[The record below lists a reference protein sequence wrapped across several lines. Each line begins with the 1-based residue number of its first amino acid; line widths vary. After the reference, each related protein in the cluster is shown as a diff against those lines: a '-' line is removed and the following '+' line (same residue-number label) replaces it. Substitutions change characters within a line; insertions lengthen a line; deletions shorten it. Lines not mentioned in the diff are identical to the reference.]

1 MFLSD
6 TPTSSSARTTK
17 VVLQRLLLLRVNNK
31 NNINSRHYIWRTS
44 DTSSTMSNTLHHL
57 ISFEE
62 MILRFFY
69 AHVLRQCMYFVPFR
83 KIAHTPEH
91 ASHFNKS
98 FFYRERVRASEP
110 GTSECELWLL
120 HEFFKWNLACSV
132 VSETLYSHP
141 CNENASLPQNSSEDD
156 IRHHVWENACAR
168 LSTKYREMH
177 ESWAVP
183 YSRQDGHQIVS
194 CALTLLMNSIL

>member
-1 MFLSD
+1 MTHPLHLVQEQQKLFFKGFCCYVSI
-6 TPTSSSARTTK
+6 TK
-17 VVLQRLLLLRVNNK
+17 TILIAGITYGGLLRHQVPCQ
-31 NNINSRHYIWRTS
+31 ILYI
-44 DTSSTMSNTLHHL
+44 
-57 ISFEE
+57 ISFH
-62 MILRFFY
+62 LKRWFSDFFY

-91 ASHFNKS
+91 PSHFNKS

-156 IRHHVWENACAR
+156 IRHHVWVNACTR
-168 LSTKYREMH
+168 LSTKHREMH
-177 ESWAVP
+177 ESWVVP
-183 YSRQDGHQIVS
+183 YSRQDRHQIVS